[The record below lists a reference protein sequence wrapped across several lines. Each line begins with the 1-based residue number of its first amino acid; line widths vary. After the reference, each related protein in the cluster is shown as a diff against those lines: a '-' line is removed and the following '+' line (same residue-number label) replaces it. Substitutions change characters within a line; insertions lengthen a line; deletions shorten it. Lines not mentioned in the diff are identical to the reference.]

1 MPKDKAA
8 EAIAALKEIDQRQS
22 VAVDER
28 ETQRERMAAKRAAVR
43 DIVIR
48 NPQSIDRRLSA
59 EQSAEIWL
67 KTYFPDTFFQPF
79 TADRSRMIQAIVEAA
94 IYGGDKAIAGPRGE
108 GKTRLAMYG
117 GLYLMVTGLSPFV
130 LVIGKNQ
137 KKSEG
142 ELKTIRERLQ
152 QSDLLL
158 ADYPEIAVPFRAV
171 GAWSSRARMQTVKG
185 RPTNIEMA
193 VDHLIFPTI
202 NVDRLPPSW
211 PTEIVPASRGQI
223 IGSLGIDGPIRGT
236 NYYDRRPTLAIIDD
250 IEDREA
256 AASDPIIQKNEEVI
270 EQDISGLG
278 ASGRRVSRLMLC
290 TTQNRK
296 SIAFKYTDPKQK
308 PNFRGE
314 RFRTLVKKPDRM
326 ELIEQYIAL
335 RKERSSEDPDAREAY
350 RFWRDNKDKIEA
362 GAIVGNPYSFDQRLH
377 ADGEPLELSSLQ
389 AYYNK
394 VADFGEKS
402 VATECDNDPPA
413 ETGPI
418 GNGITAEIVGAR
430 ISGLARRQLPANTAA
445 LVAAIDLGKYLCHWV
460 VTAWWKGAGGV
471 VVDYGRAEVVNTDS
485 GMDNEASE
493 PEIYKTLLRWRDE
506 LLLTEYTDATGTRR
520 QIDLGFVDSGTFTN
534 AAYTFCREVGG
545 KFHATKGIGNYRPR
559 RTPGPQMIIGER
571 LHAQFFP
578 GPKVWLYEL
587 DADYWKQF
595 VHERFLTPTFDENNM
610 LRRGSLSL
618 YQPEGSKKHI
628 SICQHVAAEELVTE
642 FKEGKGTKTF
652 WLKNNP
658 NNHWLDALAMASA
671 GTEVLSLKLIGGS
684 EAEVSSKHI
693 DADKPEQP
701 RPQKPKPHG
710 RFRSRPGGWIPQRRY

>member
-1 MPKDKAA
+1 MLRSHPQAAAAIDELDAPKDERAA
-8 EAIAALKEIDQRQS
+8 
-22 VAVDER
+22 
-28 ETQRERMAAKRAAVR
+28 QRERMAAKRAAER
-43 DIVIR
+43 DLQIPL
-48 NPQSIDRRLSA
+48 PQSIDRRLSA
-59 EQSAEIWL
+59 ERSAEIWL

-296 SIAFKYTDPKQK
+296 SIAYKYTDPKQK

-326 ELIEQYIAL
+326 ELVEQYIAL

-350 RFWRDNKDKIEA
+350 RFWRDNKDEIEA

-402 VATECDNDPPA
+402 VATECDNDPPP
-413 ETGPI
+413 ETGPV
-418 GNGITAEIVGAR
+418 GNGITAEMVGSR
-430 ISGLARRQLPANTAA
+430 ISGLARRQLPANTIA
-445 LVAAIDLGKYLCHWV
+445 VTAAIDLGKYLCHWV
-460 VTAWWKGAGGV
+460 ICAWWKGAGGV
-471 VVDYGRAEVVNTDS
+471 VVDYGRAEVAGTDTN
-485 GMDNEASE
+485 MDNEASE

-506 LLLTEYTDATGTRR
+506 LLANPLVDATGERR
-520 QIDLGFVDSGTFTN
+520 QIDFVFVDSGTYTN
-534 AAYTFCREVGG
+534 AAYEFVKQVGG
-545 KFHATKGIGNYRPR
+545 QFHASKGIGNYKQRKTTSP
-559 RTPGPQMIIGER
+559 TCIPGER
-571 LHAQFFP
+571 LHAQFLP
-578 GPKVWLYEL
+578 PSKIWLYDL

-595 VHERFLTPTFDENNM
+595 VHERFLTPTFDDNNM
-610 LRRGSLSL
+610 LRAGSLSL
-618 YQPEGSKKHI
+618 FHPDSGKKHLTYSNHI
-628 SICQHVAAEELVTE
+628 VAEELVTE
-642 FKEGKGTKTF
+642 FKEGKGSRAY
-652 WLKNNP
+652 WNAVNA
-658 NNHWLDALAMASA
+658 NNHWLDATAMAA
-671 GTEVLSLKLIGGS
+671 AATEVCKVALIGGAS
-684 EAEVSSKHI
+684 ETIAPKRK
-693 DADKPEQP
+693 DADAPKIPK
-701 RPQKPKPHG
+701 PQKQKPHG
-710 RFRSRPGGWIPQRRY
+710 QFRTRPGGWIPQRRY